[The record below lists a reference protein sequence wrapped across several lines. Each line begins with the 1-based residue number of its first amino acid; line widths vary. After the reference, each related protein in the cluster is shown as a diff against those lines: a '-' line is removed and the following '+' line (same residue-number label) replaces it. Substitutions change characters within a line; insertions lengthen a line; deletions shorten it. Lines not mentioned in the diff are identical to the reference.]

1 MPYQAPTQQ
10 EIDERRQEDLKRI
23 VEAEAMLLLMLR
35 GSVRS
40 VAGIKD
46 PVRRSESLF
55 GLAQSAIQSGWQTAA
70 ESSFAATSDQLLGAV
85 GYRLPE
91 AAEQVWDRLA
101 QQAETSAAR
110 GAHGIVN
117 RMLAEELGQGGKLGL
132 NLEGVAASE
141 AAEAY
146 NRARD
151 EVVARLPQHVRDE
164 LWLRRDTAGDRAV
177 CGRCERLDGKIAPI
191 SVGIS
196 PLVPLHSKCRCTD
209 TIISHDEAMAYADAL
224 AYPER
229 GKQAVVQ
236 GAPLPA
242 APAKATT
249 TKPRAPRKVSPEVAA
264 KREAVASAKA
274 ELAEA
279 KKLAAEEKRR
289 LAAEA
294 KAAKAAAKLAKP
306 SAAKKTPSSSR
317 LTAPPSGKVFSGAV
331 DSKAQKLIAEVD
343 KESAAVQ
350 SRLERIRAKVA
361 AGGPDKW
368 NSLGIAEKD
377 LAALSEKRESILRS
391 SKVRGSTRYVNSVE
405 AALDSRLLT
414 VPERSAISEFTGT
427 SYTSIRRA
435 QSEDLPR
442 LLKSDP
448 ELWGSIAKKA
458 KNLEQAI
465 ASNVQ
470 YEGEIWRGITVDKAT
485 AERILGS
492 KDISWMGQST
502 STSTLKS
509 EAERFAMPREDSVGI
524 IFRAKNGRGLPVR
537 DIGIPHEEEI
547 LMSGASKFRVIGSPV
562 RDGERWLV
570 ELEQVEAKAA
580 RAVRKTTEDKL
591 AASET
596 RKSAA
601 EAKKL
606 AAAQKKT
613 EAAAKRAEAAQAK
626 REAADAKRASVE
638 QRKAAAEAKR
648 AEAAAKREARA
659 EAARAKVEAKTA
671 KRATSTQTE
680 TYSVKIDRDW
690 QPARQLT
697 IAERKEATEA
707 LKVRYAGSVKETKD
721 GVLSLPDNGKKL
733 RQASR
738 KHLDDTLGV
747 KSFETRHGRT
757 NWKTVRF
764 TDEIPDTYGAAHN
777 WDGEMLVPSSKRDG
791 FLRGM
796 RSGETASIK
805 DTIHEELHGCSPIGM
820 SAYDL
825 EKVGNKY
832 FAHTG
837 SAIEEATTEY
847 LASKSVGMTWIQAS
861 HPYRAV
867 GDDLCEIIGNTLG
880 IRKNEAI
887 KRFDRA
893 ALYNRRAG
901 APIVKTPRQMAE
913 EFAAGVE
920 PNDTGL
926 RGKLVDALMGY
937 SRQIM

>member
-117 RMLAEELGQGGKLGL
+117 RMLAEELGQGGKLSL

-141 AAEAY
+141 SAEAY

-164 LWLRRDTAGDRAV
+164 LWLRRETAGDRNV
-177 CGRCERLDGKIAPI
+177 CGRCERLDGKIAPV

-229 GKQAVVQ
+229 ASAKPAA
-236 GAPLPA
+236 APLPA
-242 APAKATT
+242 APAKPSA
-249 TKPRAPRKVSPEVAA
+249 TKPRAPRKVSPDVAA
-264 KREAVASAKA
+264 KRESVASAKA
-274 ELAEA
+274 ELAAA

-294 KAAKAAAKLAKP
+294 KAAKGAAKLAKP
-306 SAAKKTPSSSR
+306 SAPKKTSSR
-317 LTAPPSGKVFSGAV
+317 LATPSVKAFPGKV
-331 DSKAQKLIAEVD
+331 DTKARKLIAEVD

-350 SRLERIRAKVA
+350 TRLERIRAKVA
-361 AGGPDKW
+361 AGGSDKW
-368 NSLGIAEKD
+368 NSVGIAEKD
-377 LAALSEKRESILRS
+377 LETLAAKRESL
-391 SKVRGSTRYVNSVE
+391 VRASRVRESTRYVGSVDS
-405 AALDSRLLT
+405 ALESRMLT

-435 QSEDLPR
+435 QSDDFPR

-580 RAVRKTTEDKL
+580 RAVRKTAEDKL
-591 AASET
+591 AESET
-596 RKSAA
+596 RKVAA
-601 EAKKL
+601 EAKKR

-626 REAADAKRASVE
+626 REAADAKRAAVE

-671 KRATSTQTE
+671 KRAASTQTE

-697 IAERKEATEA
+697 IAERKEAAEA
-707 LKVRYAGSVKETKD
+707 LKVRYADSVKETKD
-721 GVLSLPDNGKKL
+721 GVLSLPDDGKKL

-825 EKVGNKY
+825 EKVGKKY

-901 APIVKTPRQMAE
+901 APIVNTPRQMAE